1 MSLDISPE
9 LESAVRE
16 RAAAEGVSVNDLL
29 ARTFGRDLQ
38 ETTPRHDPK
47 AHVQSLLDK
56 WQAADNTPVMA
67 PNPSLPGETPTQ
79 ALFRKWREED
89 AHMTDKQK
97 DEEDKLW
104 EDIEKALKE
113 NRLTFDRR
121 SLTETPS
128 AAAR

>member
-1 MSLDISPE
+1 MSLDLSPE

-29 ARTFGRDLQ
+29 ERTFAIGRQ
-38 ETTPRHDPK
+38 ETPPVHNPR

-56 WQAADNTPVMA
+56 WRATDSTPAM
-67 PNPSLPGETPTQ
+67 PTILTRPSETPTQ
-79 ALFRKWREED
+79 ALFRRWNEED
-89 AHMTDKQK
+89 KLMTDEQK

-104 EDIEKALKE
+104 EDIEKGLKE

-121 SLTETPS
+121 RHAS
-128 AAAR
+128 